1 MILTELMPLTILQAE
16 EAAAQSQTVSQEAA
30 KKIDENTTF
39 SLRMVAQVFFSPSD
53 FSSASFTISS
63 KAPPIGYFCW
73 KGFEPLFEFE
83 DVSFVLVVKP

>member
-39 SLRMVAQVFFSPSD
+39 SLRMVAQVLFF
-53 FSSASFTISS
+53 
-63 KAPPIGYFCW
+63 PPPDDL
-73 KGFEPLFEFE
+73 K
-83 DVSFVLVVKP
+83 